1 MASWRATPFC
11 AARSPIGWACC
22 CCGNSVSRVC
32 EAWLRAGYWLHGC
45 ACFDNAKQA
54 EFARKNGF
62 NIDETGCEKANV
74 NAATITRQSKSNLAL
89 AFVSLGPER
98 KRDITIF
105 YAFCRV
111 VDDIADSAE
120 LSVIEKRVRLAAWR
134 QMLRAAAPD
143 EPLLARDVRQLM
155 HKYSLPPGMLE
166 EIIAGVE
173 MDLSIA
179 RYPTFEEL
187 RVYCYR
193 VASAVG
199 LVSIEIF
206 GYRNPRCREYAV
218 HLGLALQMT
227 NIIRDVW
234 KDFQAGRIYLPQED
248 LVRFGYSEAVLA
260 KREYNEHFIQLMQF
274 EASRAREFFSRAAA
288 ELPPEDRRAMAPA
301 EIMRSIYRALLRK
314 IELDNFRVF
323 EKEYRLSKL
332 EKAGMIA
339 TQLLKSFLNLPPR
352 TSV

>member
-1 MASWRATPFC
+1 M
-11 AARSPIGWACC
+11 
-22 CCGNSVSRVC
+22 
-32 EAWLRAGYWLHGC
+32 
-45 ACFDNAKQA
+45 
-54 EFARKNGF
+54 
-62 NIDETGCEKANV
+62 
-74 NAATITRQSKSNLAL
+74 NAAAITRQSKSNLAL

-120 LSVIEKRVRLAAWR
+120 LSIVEKRERLTDWR
-134 QMLRAAAPD
+134 QMLGASAPD

-155 HKYSLPPGMLE
+155 AKYSLPPGMLE

-173 MDLSIA
+173 MDLSIV

-206 GYRNPRCREYAV
+206 GYRNPRCREYAID
-218 HLGLALQMT
+218 LGLALQMT

-248 LVRFGYSEAVLA
+248 LVRFHYSEADLA
-260 KREYNEHFIQLMQF
+260 KRQYNEQFIQLMQF
-274 EASRAREFFSRAAA
+274 QASRAREFFSRAAR

-301 EIMRSIYRALLRK
+301 EIMRSIYRALLRR

-323 EKEYRLSKL
+323 EKEYRLSRL
-332 EKAGMIA
+332 EKAGRITA
-339 TQLLKSFLNLPPR
+339 QLFKSFLNWPR
-352 TSV
+352 RASV